1 MSFENFRT
9 YARESND
16 DRRSLHSAPPN
27 EDNVEDS
34 RTNETQETEPSK
46 SAEQQQAE
54 SAWRDTIYDVYY
66 EKFKTMRNSTLI
78 NKEKY
83 NRIVQSLLH
92 YQSIRRRGPSLAV
105 IPSDARQYAKIYDLK
120 SNIGQRCLYRN
131 GLLVTTYEDVFDMM
145 QVAHVSLGHARDI
158 KKNKAKLDQQYY
170 SIPESCICLFLRLC
184 PYCCPARTKKVKSK
198 VPLKMILTPRV
209 GHCAQI
215 DLIEMGALSING
227 ERYILRY
234 VDHYLDLAMSI
245 H

>member
-1 MSFENFRT
+1 MSFENFQT
-9 YARESND
+9 YVRESND
-16 DRRSLHSAPPN
+16 DRRSLHSSPPN
-27 EDNVEDS
+27 EDDVEDS

-120 SNIGQRCLYRN
+120 RNIGQQCLYRN

-184 PYCCPARTKKVKSK
+184 PYCCLARTKKVKSK

-209 GHCAQI
+209 GHRAQI
-215 DLIEMGALSING
+215 DLIDMGALSING